1 MKTKIF
7 QRIGRMLL
15 ASVFIYIGLSLCLVF
30 WPIQLENNAGNYD
43 FASIEKAKNPGLEK
57 ELWLSVDEGDKLFNR
72 VYESTSDAVMI
83 LIHGSGTDSR
93 YLSDLANKIADENIA
108 TVVTPDM
115 RGHGRNEGEKGFIE
129 YIGQLENDLEY
140 LIGYCKEELQ
150 AKKVILAGHSSGGG
164 FVLRFIG
171 NPGNTKID
179 QAILLAPYLGYK
191 AEAVKPNSGG
201 WVQKALPRIIGLSML
216 NNIGLRYMNK
226 LPVLFF
232 NRPDNMNDE
241 FQASQYSYSMT
252 LNFGPEDHV
261 KEINRI
267 DIPVLVL
274 VGDKDESLYSET
286 FIKTFRPAA
295 EYVQVELLDDV
306 KHLDIVKPQQ
316 AFELIKAWSNKY

>member
-1 MKTKIF
+1 MNTKMF
-7 QRIGRMLL
+7 QRIGKILL

-30 WPIQLENNAGNYD
+30 WPIQLENNSGSYD
-43 FASIEKAKNPGLEK
+43 FTSIEKAKNSSLGK
-57 ELWLSVDEGDKLFNR
+57 DLWLSVDEDGKLFNR

-93 YLSDLANKIADENIA
+93 YLSDLANQIANDNIA
-108 TVVTPDM
+108 TVVTPDI

-140 LIGYCKEELQ
+140 LITYCKQELQ

-171 NPGNTKID
+171 NPANTKID

-191 AEAVKPNSGG
+191 AETVKPNSGG

-216 NNIGLRYMNK
+216 NNIGFSYLNK

-232 NRPDNMNDE
+232 NRPVNMNDE
-241 FQASQYSYSMT
+241 FQASKYSYSMT
-252 LNFGPEDHV
+252 LNFAPKDHME
-261 KEINRI
+261 EINRI

-274 VGDKDESLYSET
+274 VGDKDESFYSEAFINT
-286 FIKTFRPAA
+286 FKPAA
-295 EYVQVELLDDV
+295 KYVQVELLDDV
-306 KHLDIVKPQQ
+306 KHLDIVKGQQ
-316 AFELIKAWSNKY
+316 AFKFIQAWNEK